1 MKRLLIAAVILTVII
16 IAGCTSQFI
25 SSGIIYMQ
33 QNETDKALEQFQL
46 AVKNE
51 PNNPE
56 AYMWLG
62 RAYSDKG
69 EYEKAADN
77 LVKALEVDTTGKT
90 LETMRDDYGLYWAIL
105 YNAGLSFTK
114 NEDAKERFNDYET
127 WLRTAMEV
135 KDTVLNDKS
144 LIILYAETGNE
155 EEMKEAVE
163 SAREKN
169 PEDVSI
175 LFNIAKYHID
185 EREYDKARDY
195 LEKAVKIDP
204 DNLQVE
210 FWLAQLY
217 YAEGYNDEALKV
229 FKQLETQI
237 EKMDEEEKEQLE
249 NIYIDAVLKI
259 ASIYQDQKDYKNAI
273 IYYEKAY
280 KIDDTDANTLYQLGA
295 AYYSAKNYSKAL
307 EIFDAFL
314 EKLGQEMSVI
324 YLIKSDCLNKLGRTN
339 EALEMYEKYEELKK
353 QGK

>member
-1 MKRLLIAAVILTVII
+1 MKRLLIAAVILTVIV
-16 IAGCTSQFI
+16 IAGCTNQFI

-46 AVKNE
+46 AVENE

-62 RAYSDKG
+62 RAYADKG
-69 EYEKAADN
+69 EYEKAAEN
-77 LVKALEVDTTGKT
+77 VVKALEADTTGAT
-90 LETMRDDYGLYWAIL
+90 LKTMREDYGLYWAIL
-105 YNAGLSFTK
+105 YNAGLGFRNSE
-114 NEDAKERFNDYET
+114 NIKERFSDYET
-127 WLRTAMEV
+127 WLKTAMEV
-135 KDTVLNDKS
+135 KDTILNDKS
-144 LIILYAETGNE
+144 LIILYAEAGSE
-155 EEMKEAVE
+155 EDMVKAVE
-163 SAREKN
+163 SARKKN

-175 LFNIAKYHID
+175 LFNIAKYYID
-185 EREYDKARDY
+185 EEEYDKARSY
-195 LEKAVKIDP
+195 LKKAVKIDP

-217 YAEGYNDEALKV
+217 YAEGYNDEALKI

-237 EKMDEEEKEQLE
+237 EKMDEEEKEELK
-249 NIYIDAVLKI
+249 NIYIDIILKT
-259 ASIYQDQKDYKNAI
+259 ASIYQEKKDYKNAI

-307 EIFDAFL
+307 EVFDTFL
-314 EKLGQEMSVI
+314 EKSGQEMSVV
-324 YLIKSDCLNKLGRTN
+324 YLIKSDCLNKLGRKK